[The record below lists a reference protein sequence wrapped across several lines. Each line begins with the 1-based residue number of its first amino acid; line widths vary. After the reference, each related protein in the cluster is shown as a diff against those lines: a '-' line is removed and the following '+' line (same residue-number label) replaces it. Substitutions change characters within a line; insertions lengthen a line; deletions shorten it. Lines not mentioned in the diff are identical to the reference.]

1 MNKSITINKSRQT
14 KETNIVLQL
23 TVNSAS
29 PQVNIET
36 GLPFFDHMLDQLA
49 SHGGWDLSLKMQA
62 DTKVDDHH
70 GIEDVAICLGQA
82 LYEVWQSQ
90 SNKRYGQRLLPM
102 DESLTLV
109 AVDLCSRGYS
119 VTHLPFSME
128 RLGGIST
135 EMWEHFFYTFAINA
149 QMNLHIRNQY
159 FNNNHHLIEGA
170 FKGVAY
176 ALKEALTPTEQSTT
190 TKGVL

>member
-1 MNKSITINKSRQT
+1 MIEIKRKT
-14 KETNIVLQL
+14 KETTIELSL
-23 TVNSAS
+23 SVNSQN
-29 PQVNIET
+29 PQVDIDT

-49 SHGGWDLSLKMQA
+49 AHGGWDLSLTMQA

-82 LYEVWQSQ
+82 IYQAWKIQ

-102 DESLTLV
+102 DESLTMV
-109 AVDLCSRGYS
+109 AVDLCGRGYS

-128 RLGGIST
+128 QLGGINT
-135 EMWEHFFYTFAINA
+135 EMWQHFFYTFAINA
-149 QMNLHIRNQY
+149 QINLHINNQY
-159 FNNNHHLIEGA
+159 FKNNHHLIEGA

-176 ALKEALTPTEQSTT
+176 ALKEALTVTEKSTS